1 MSIVTNPKELYGHTR
16 CECLLANR
24 QIKDHYKLKV
34 PDGIYDR
41 SDHMVRYVII
51 DGQALFKYSS
61 MWLES
66 GAPEDAPRE
75 VALPPFG
82 YYPDYRHL
90 LPKKK
95 K

>member
-1 MSIVTNPKELYGHTR
+1 MSIVTNPKQLYGVAR
-16 CECLLANR
+16 CDELTSVR
-24 QIKDHYKLKV
+24 SIKDHYKLKV

-41 SDHMVRYVII
+41 QDHLMRCVII
-51 DGQALFKYSS
+51 EGQVLFKYSS

-66 GAPEDAPRE
+66 STPENTPKE
-75 VALPPFG
+75 VSDPPFG
-82 YYPDYRHL
+82 YYPDYKHM